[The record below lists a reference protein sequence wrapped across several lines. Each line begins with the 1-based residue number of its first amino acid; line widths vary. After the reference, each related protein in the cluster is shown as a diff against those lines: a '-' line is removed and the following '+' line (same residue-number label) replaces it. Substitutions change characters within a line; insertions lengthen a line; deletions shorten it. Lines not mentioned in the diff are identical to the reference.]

1 MTKPKKTFT
10 DDITEAN
17 EAVSRGGHGDDKQEQ
32 KSGPRIGHP
41 VAGMAL
47 AVEAEA
53 GKGETEKALD
63 RATDKGEAGKR

>member
-1 MTKPKKTFT
+1 MTEPKKAST

-17 EAVSRGGHGDDKQEQ
+17 KAVSRGGHSDDKQEP

-41 VAGMAL
+41 AAGMAL